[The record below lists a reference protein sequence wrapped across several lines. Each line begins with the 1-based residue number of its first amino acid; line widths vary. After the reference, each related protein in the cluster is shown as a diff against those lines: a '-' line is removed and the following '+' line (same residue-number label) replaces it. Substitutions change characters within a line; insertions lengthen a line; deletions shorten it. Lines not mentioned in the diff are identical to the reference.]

1 MSRIEKLY
9 IDSRDRAVYETPSD
23 FTVNL
28 PGDRAIRNSQSI
40 YIDSVVFPNTLYVV
54 SQANNKLYC
63 DMRVYYWGEQGQ
75 FDLQTVQSHNYFQ
88 VELDIGDY
96 TTSEV
101 SALLPQ
107 KIMDSFNTAHPSLP
121 ELVGVACTFDNISSR
136 FQVSLPFSPYG
147 GGTTT
152 GFRYYFTIED
162 KKSTVFPNSFLDSLN
177 YVLGFDSND
186 HYHISLLPGGA
197 NVTPFVR
204 TSTAY
209 PRLSGENYIF
219 LHCSAVSSSETST
232 KDSSNSDVLFK
243 INLPQYGS
251 ISYIELNTGHNNSY
265 VSTNSP
271 EINQLRFYITNSR
284 DDKVSNIDDYSFILG
299 VMY

>member
-9 IDSRDRAVYETPSD
+9 IDSRDREIYEVASD
-23 FTVNL
+23 FTIKL
-28 PGDRAIRNSQSI
+28 RGDRVIKNSTSI
-40 YIDSVVFPNTLYVV
+40 YLDSMVFPNVLYPV
-54 SQANNKLYC
+54 SLANNKLYC
-63 DMRVYYWGEQGQ
+63 DMRVYYWGEQGI
-75 FDLQTVQSHNYFQ
+75 FDLQTIQGHYYFQ

-107 KIMDSFNTAHPSLP
+107 KIMDAFNTAYPSLP
-121 ELVGVACTFDNISSR
+121 DLVDVSCIFDNVSQR
-136 FQVSLPFSPYG
+136 FQLSIPFSPYG

-162 KKSTVFPNSFLDSLN
+162 KASTVYPNSFIDSLN
-177 YVLGFDSND
+177 YVLGFDSNN

-197 NVTPFVR
+197 NVVPFVR
-204 TSTAY
+204 SATAY

-232 KDSSNSDVLFK
+232 KDSSNSDILFK

-265 VSTNSP
+265 VSTNSS

-284 DDKVSNIDDYSFILG
+284 DDKISNIDDFSFILG